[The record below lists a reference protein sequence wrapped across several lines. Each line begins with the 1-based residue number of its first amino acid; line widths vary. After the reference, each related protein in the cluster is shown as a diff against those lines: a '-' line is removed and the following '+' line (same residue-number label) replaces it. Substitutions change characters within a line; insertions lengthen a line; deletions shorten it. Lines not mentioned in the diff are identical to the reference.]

1 VLAVFLMAV
10 GAATVQGQGRNS
22 GAAKPRVVITA
33 DPELDDND
41 SLIRAVLYTSDFD
54 LEGLVYVSSGVH
66 WKGDGKGTTQY
77 RAGRE
82 YARLGL
88 CRSGCT
94 SWRWPDKDKEKFI
107 DDIVD
112 AYAKSYA
119 NLKVHDPNYPDPGKL
134 KSKIKW
140 GNVDFEGDYS
150 KDTDGSNL
158 IK

>member
-1 VLAVFLMAV
+1 MRAEITMRYIRGLMVAIFITAVTASI
-10 GAATVQGQGRNS
+10 AHSQRRSS
-22 GAAKPRVVITA
+22 GVVKPRVVITA

-41 SLIRAVLYTSDFD
+41 TLIRAVLYTTDFN

-82 YARLGL
+82 YTRLGL

-112 AYAKSYA
+112 AY
-119 NLKVHDPNYPDPGKL
+119 
-134 KSKIKW
+134 
-140 GNVDFEGDYS
+140 
-150 KDTDGSNL
+150 
-158 IK
+158 